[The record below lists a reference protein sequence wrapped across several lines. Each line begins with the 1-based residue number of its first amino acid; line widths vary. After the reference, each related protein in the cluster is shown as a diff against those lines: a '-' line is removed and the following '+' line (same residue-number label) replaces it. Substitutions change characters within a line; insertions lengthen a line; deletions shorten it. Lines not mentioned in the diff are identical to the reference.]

1 MNAHNQYPTQ
11 HEADNPKKGKV
22 GRALGSLIGKGMAPA
37 AEQKRVQEAVGS
49 REYLDNL
56 KGFMA
61 AAEQKRGVVTADK
74 RYESR
79 LSTGSPITSREIQG
93 GGRMDLTHLI
103 VAGDSVFGVVTKS
116 EKGSDGYLSLKSA
129 SVVALPYGPNERHDG
144 GSKRYAPSATLME
157 FDVAGL
163 RGRRVDGAVQE
174 WQRERLGRTNP
185 ALAGDEALSRN
196 HLDLTVT
203 ANGDMEIDDLDS
215 TNGTYVLDGMSVGTM
230 MGLQGEGGE
239 HAMRMVS
246 ELAENQFM
254 WDPSLSGQ
262 RVVPQQ

>member
-1 MNAHNQYPTQ
+1 MNAHNQYPAQTEAQ
-11 HEADNPKKGKV
+11 HPKKGKV

-37 AEQKRVQEAVGS
+37 PEVTGKNEAVGS
-49 REYLDNL
+49 VAFLERL
-56 KGFMA
+56 KGYMGSSA
-61 AAEQKRGVVTADK
+61 DKRGVVTPQK

-79 LSTGSPITSREIQG
+79 LATGTPITSREIQG
-93 GGRMDLTHLI
+93 GGRMELTHLV

-116 EKGSDGYLSLKSA
+116 EKGSNGYLDLKSA
-129 SVVALPYGPNERHDG
+129 SVVTLPYGPHERHDG

-157 FDVAGL
+157 FDVDGL
-163 RGRRVDGAVQE
+163 RGRRVNGAVQE

-196 HLDLTVT
+196 QLDMTVT
-203 ANGDMEIDDLDS
+203 ANGDLEIDDLDS

-230 MGLQGEGGE
+230 MGLQGEAE
-239 HAMRMVS
+239 DHAMRMIG
-246 ELAENQFM
+246 ELSDNPFM
-254 WDPSLSGQ
+254 WDPGLAGQ